1 MAPSPGLTHEAALWL
16 GLGLSAAGAA
26 AVALLGQG
34 TRGAAIAGFAVAA
47 AMVAGFG
54 PEVVGP
60 LALFVLGAGG
70 LTRLGRAAKEA
81 KGAAE
86 RNRGRRGIAN
96 VLAKLGI
103 PAGLGLVAATS
114 VGSLGWCAVA
124 ATGALAGAFA
134 DTAATEVGP
143 LLPGPV
149 VQWSGGRPSRVKH
162 GTPGGVTLGG
172 LLAGAA
178 AAAAVAITAWRFGVV
193 ETGAACAATATAGFA
208 AGIIESFVGGSHFG
222 IRLGHFG
229 RNVLVSAV
237 SAGLAVAAAYV
248 FSGGDLLHG

>member
-1 MAPSPGLTHEAALWL
+1 MDPSPAMTHETALWL
-16 GLGLSAAGAA
+16 GLGLAALGAA

-34 TRGAAIAGFAVAA
+34 TRGATLAGLAVAA

-54 PEVVGP
+54 PGVVAP

-86 RNRGRRGIAN
+86 ANRGRRGIAN

-103 PAGLGLVAATS
+103 PAALGLVAAASTES
-114 VGSLGWCAVA
+114 RVWCALA
-124 ATGALAGAFA
+124 AAGSLAGAFA

-149 VQWSGGRPSRVKH
+149 VRWSGGRFSRAAH
-162 GTPGGVTLGG
+162 GSLGGVSLGG

-178 AAAAVAITAWRFGVV
+178 AAAAVALTALGFGVV
-193 ETGAACAATATAGFA
+193 ESGAAAVATMAAGFA
-208 AGIIESFVGGSHFG
+208 ACVIESFVGGSRFG

-229 RNVLVSAV
+229 RNVLVSAL
-237 SAGLAVAAAYV
+237 SAGLAAAAATA
-248 FSGGDLLHG
+248 F

>member
-1 MAPSPGLTHEAALWL
+1 MDPSLATTRLDPLWL
-16 GLGLSAAGAA
+16 GLGLAALGAA

-34 TRGAAIAGFAVAA
+34 TRGAALAGLAVAA
-47 AMVAGFG
+47 AMVVGFG
-54 PEVVGP
+54 PGVVAP

-86 RNRGRRGIAN
+86 ANRGRRGVAN

-103 PAGLGLVAATS
+103 PAALGLVAAAS
-114 VGSLGWCAVA
+114 VELRAWCALA
-124 ATGALAGAFA
+124 AAGSLAGAFA

-149 VQWSGGRPSRVKH
+149 VRWSGGRFSGAAH
-162 GTPGGVTLGG
+162 GALGGVSVGG

-178 AAAAVAITAWRFGVV
+178 AAAAVALAAWRFGVIA
-193 ETGAACAATATAGFA
+193 TGAMAGAAAAAGFVA
-208 AGIIESFVGGSHFG
+208 CIVESLVGGSSVG

-229 RNVLVSAV
+229 RNVLVSAL
-237 SAGLAVAAAYV
+237 SAGLAVAAAYA